1 MLFKLRENGNNLNVH
16 ENMAKYI
23 MEEPDNGL
31 YQPFKTLQKYVL
43 SSRRSKKKINRLI
56 EVIKELHSSI
66 PFCTYKYIRIYRYAY
81 T

>member
-43 SSRRSKKKINRLI
+43 SSRRSKKKID
-56 EVIKELHSSI
+56 
-66 PFCTYKYIRIYRYAY
+66 
-81 T
+81 